1 MDSIISW
8 AKTGEIDCGSYRKIK
23 GILGSF
29 QKAFVLDFFASNIT
43 PMKEQ
48 NWVPG
53 GCCEQ
58 LF

>member
-8 AKTGEIDCGSYRKIK
+8 AKTGEKDCGSYRKIK

-48 NWVPG
+48 N
-53 GCCEQ
+53 
-58 LF
+58 